1 MNDQQLRDEV
11 LTILLAGHETT
22 AVTLSWTWY
31 LLSQHTDVEHKLHAE
46 LAATL
51 GGRTPAVT
59 DLPNL
64 PYTKMVI
71 EETLRLYPPAWGMAR
86 QAREADEIRGYHIP
100 AGAPVAVSQYVTH
113 RHPDFW
119 ENPEAF
125 DPERFTPARSAGRPH
140 FAYFPF
146 GGGPRQCIGNN
157 FALMEA
163 QLILATLAQ
172 RYGLRL
178 QPGHV
183 VEPQAMLT
191 LRPRNGVR
199 MTVHE
204 REASQGNRIA
214 TG

>member
-1 MNDQQLRDEV
+1 
-11 LTILLAGHETT
+11 
-22 AVTLSWTWY
+22 
-31 LLSQHTDVEHKLHAE
+31 
-46 LAATL
+46 
-51 GGRTPAVT
+51 
-59 DLPNL
+59 
-64 PYTKMVI
+64 MVI

-172 RYGLRL
+172 RYRLRL
-178 QPGHV
+178 QPGHA

-191 LRPRNGVR
+191 LRPRYGVR
-199 MTVHE
+199 MTMHE
-204 REASQGNRIA
+204 REAARA
-214 TG
+214 TA